1 MKASQKRY
9 TTDFKAQAVKL
20 VHESQKSV
28 RQIAADLGVSDKSLY
43 GWVSEAAGHST
54 AKRRQGLTLSEQ
66 EELKQLRK
74 DVHVLRME
82 RDLLKKSIAFFVKEN
97 TKSSR

>member
-1 MKASQKRY
+1 MRASQKRY

-28 RQIAADLGVSDKSLY
+28 KQIADDLGVSDKSLY
-43 GWVSEAAGHST
+43 SWVSEAGGQST
-54 AKRRQGLTLSEQ
+54 PKRRQGLTLAEQ

-74 DVHVLRME
+74 DTHVLRME
-82 RDLLKKSIAFFVKEN
+82 RDLLKKSIAFFIKEN